1 MLEAKLKPRDS
12 LTNDRR
18 RKVMNG
24 TAEERTAAIL
34 ALDPDKRWQVLARV
48 QPNVL
53 EGLPH
58 SRKSAGGIIIRM
70 SSSSCRNCCV
80 SSAPL
85 WRPFARIWAT
95 AWKTSFW

>member
-1 MLEAKLKPRDS
+1 VLEAKLKPRDS
-12 LTNDRR
+12 LTNDR
-18 RKVMNG
+18 
-24 TAEERTAAIL
+24 TAVIL

-58 SRKSAGGIIIRM
+58 SRKSAGGVIIRM